1 MRKMRRQG
9 DSRKSGIIT
18 VREHIIIKNMWE
30 YYVIS
35 DDYDE
40 EDQVQFCYV
49 MGFECEFGD
58 VYIPEIEPY
67 IISRTK
73 NLDEVMPPIDFEW
86 VE

>member
-9 DSRKSGIIT
+9 DSRTIT

-49 MGFECEFGD
+49 MGFECGFGD

>member
-9 DSRKSGIIT
+9 DSRT
-18 VREHIIIKNMWE
+18 VMVREHIIIKNMWE

-35 DDYDE
+35 IDEVDE
-40 EDQVQFCYV
+40 EDQVQYCYV

-73 NLDEVMPPIDFEW
+73 NLDEVMPPTDFEW